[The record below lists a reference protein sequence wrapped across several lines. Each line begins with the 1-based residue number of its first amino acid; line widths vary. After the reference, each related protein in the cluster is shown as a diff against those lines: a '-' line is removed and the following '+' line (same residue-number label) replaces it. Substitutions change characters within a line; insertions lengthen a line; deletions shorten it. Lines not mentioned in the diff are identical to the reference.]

1 VVSIDSWWN
10 GNVRDRS
17 ADVLELVLTAISD
30 DYSNVGMILESINEW
45 DSNYGPA
52 TWPARKAIPVNHR
65 EVVHA
70 LADLTRE
77 GYAQAYVLDT
87 GEAQPARFSEE
98 GIRDLWFCAT
108 PKGMGAIQQLYERV
122 SDPSSKD
129 N

>member
-17 ADVLELVLTAISD
+17 ADVLELVLSAMSD
-30 DYSNVGMILESINEW
+30 DYSNVAMIMESINEW
-45 DSNYGPA
+45 DSHHGPE
-52 TWPARKAIPVNHR
+52 TWPARKAIPVNRR

-70 LADLTRE
+70 LQELTRE
-77 GYAQAYVLDT
+77 GYAQAYWLDT
-87 GEAQPARFSEE
+87 GEAQPAPFAEE

-122 SDPSSKD
+122 PDLSSTD
-129 N
+129 Y